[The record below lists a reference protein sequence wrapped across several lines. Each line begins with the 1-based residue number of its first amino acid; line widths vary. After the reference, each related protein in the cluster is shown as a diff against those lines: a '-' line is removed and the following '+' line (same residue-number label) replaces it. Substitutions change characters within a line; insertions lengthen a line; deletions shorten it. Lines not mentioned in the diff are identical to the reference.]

1 MPGKPIRLGRRARAV
16 GPRSPG
22 PGSDLASRA
31 AVTGPGPWARASDS
45 GPGPIGAYRGPGG
58 SWGVIWGYGG
68 VVGPMLSI
76 GTAQKIGATALSLLA
91 ESLEFALAG

>member
-22 PGSDLASRA
+22 PDSDLASRA

-58 SWGVIWGYGG
+58 SCWVMGGYMGLWGGRGADAFYWD
-68 VVGPMLSI
+68 GP
-76 GTAQKIGATALSLLA
+76 K
-91 ESLEFALAG
+91 F

>member
-45 GPGPIGAYRGPGG
+45 GPGPIGARGGHGG
-58 SWGVIWGYGG
+58 SWGRCF
-68 VVGPMLSI
+68 
-76 GTAQKIGATALSLLA
+76 LLGRPTILNS
-91 ESLEFALAG
+91 ELNVLGNLEREAC